1 MTIQFNPIPSTYTNI
16 NIYSYL
22 KQLPTIIIL
31 DHQLTKSITRNFNN
45 FLLRN
50 FNTITNI
57 HDQHSS
63 LPFDST
69 LNNLSIIHS
78 RPVHYNFRV
87 QLTSSNPNVL
97 TFAPLGSTQSH
108 AASSRSSRFRS
119 TYPSPREAIFDG
131 MAAGDQEREKEKT
144 RVNPWC
150 PFFSPFRGW

>member
-16 NIYSYL
+16 NIYSHL

-87 QLTSSNPNVL
+87 QLTSSNPNIL

-119 TYPSPREAIFDG
+119 TYPFHPLGKQYSTEWPQGIKRERKRRLA
-131 MAAGDQEREKEKT
+131 
-144 RVNPWC
+144 
-150 PFFSPFRGW
+150 